1 MEGFGNKALLFYSG
15 EKGEKSVS
23 LFKRKVQDA
32 TREAVA
38 TVKEAAAKV
47 TTEKMDIWGDAA
59 KIGTFAIMAFGAI
72 KAFGQE
78 DKPRRPPRSY
88 EDEVVRTITVNN
100 YYYRQPGDNRRRRK

>member
-1 MEGFGNKALLFYSG
+1 MGM
-15 EKGEKSVS
+15 S

-32 TREAVA
+32 TKEAVA

-59 KIGTFAIMAFGAI
+59 KIGTFAIMAFGAF
-72 KAFGQE
+72 KAFGQDE
-78 DKPRRPPRSY
+78 KAAKRRSAY

-100 YYYRQPGDNRRRRK
+100 YYYRQPNDRNQRRK

>member
-1 MEGFGNKALLFYSG
+1 MG
-15 EKGEKSVS
+15 

-32 TREAVA
+32 AKEAVA

-59 KIGTFAIMAFGAI
+59 KIGTFAIMAFGAF
-72 KAFGQE
+72 KAFGQNE
-78 DKPRRPPRSY
+78 KPRKHSGGY

-100 YYYRQPGDNRRRRK
+100 YYYRQPNHRNQRGKRA

>member
-1 MEGFGNKALLFYSG
+1 M
-15 EKGEKSVS
+15 S
-23 LFKRKVQDA
+23 LFRRKVQDA
-32 TREAVA
+32 TKEAVA

-72 KAFGQE
+72 RAFGQDE
-78 DKPRRPPRSY
+78 KPRRHPRWY

-100 YYYRQPGDNRRRRK
+100 YYYRQPGHGQRRNKA

>member
-1 MEGFGNKALLFYSG
+1 M
-15 EKGEKSVS
+15 S

-32 TREAVA
+32 TKEAVA

-72 KAFGQE
+72 KAFGQDE
-78 DKPRRPPRSY
+78 RPARRSRGY

-100 YYYRQPGDNRRRRK
+100 YYYRQPGDGHQRRKKQ

>member
-1 MEGFGNKALLFYSG
+1 MP
-15 EKGEKSVS
+15 VS

-59 KIGTFAIMAFGAI
+59 KIGTFAIMAFGAF
-72 KAFGQE
+72 KAFGQDE
-78 DKPRRPPRSY
+78 RQHKRRSAY

-100 YYYRQPGDNRRRRK
+100 YYYRQPNGNNQRRKK

>member
-1 MEGFGNKALLFYSG
+1 MGM
-15 EKGEKSVS
+15 S

-32 TREAVA
+32 TKEAVA

-59 KIGTFAIMAFGAI
+59 KIGTFAIMAFGAF
-72 KAFGQE
+72 KAFGQ
-78 DKPRRPPRSY
+78 DDRPRRRYGGY

-100 YYYRQPGDNRRRRK
+100 YYYRHPNDMHRRRK

>member
-1 MEGFGNKALLFYSG
+1 MG
-15 EKGEKSVS
+15 

-32 TREAVA
+32 AMEAVA

-72 KAFGQE
+72 KAFGQDE
-78 DKPRRPPRSY
+78 KPVRRRRY
-88 EDEVVRTITVNN
+88 EDESVVRTFTVNN
-100 YYYRQPGDNRRRRK
+100 YYYRQPNDQQRRKRK

>member
-1 MEGFGNKALLFYSG
+1 M
-15 EKGEKSVS
+15 S

-32 TREAVA
+32 TKEAVA

-72 KAFGQE
+72 KAFGQDE
-78 DKPRRPPRSY
+78 PPRRTRHGGEP
-88 EDEVVRTITVNN
+88 DVRTITVNN
-100 YYYRQPGDNRRRRK
+100 YYYRQPDGGRNHGGTHGKRSR